1 MYEID
6 EQSIKIQRVGNGW
19 VTSYYDEEDEGTKIR
34 VYKDADENPD
44 PEAFVCL
51 LQDLVDY
58 FGMQGSRYDAKRI
71 KINIEP
77 GDKYEGESSTGDKT

>member
-1 MYEID
+1 MID
-6 EQSIKIQRVGNGW
+6 EWKILIERAENGW
-19 VTSYYDEEDEGTKIR
+19 CTRYDEDGEVKIL
-34 VYKDADENPD
+34 VYKDGDENPD

-71 KINIEP
+71 KISIEP
-77 GDKYEGESSTGDKT
+77 GDKYEGDKP